1 MFTSS
6 LRLTSRVCLV
16 PAFQC
21 VLKSHTNRTNGMWE
35 MWKNACTICWCWCCV
50 EYVAHCKSINIHTQT
65 QIQLT
70 HFTLILS
77 FNFRKPKYNNMAAME
92 LSSSFVHFARLLCFS
107 LNRRIAAFSLSL
119 SLSLFASVLWYAL
132 RFPSQHHRVCVSARV
147 VSIALA
153 DSFRI
158 HHIVVNE
165 YTRFV
170 CCVVTELEW
179 KKHSV
184 QSKSI
189 SQCE

>member
-16 PAFQC
+16 PAFQF
-21 VLKSHTNRTNGMWE
+21 VLESHTNRTNGMWE

-50 EYVAHCKSINIHTQT
+50 EYVAHCKSINIHRHTQA
-65 QIQLT
+65 QLT

-119 SLSLFASVLWYAL
+119 SFAV
-132 RFPSQHHRVCVSARV
+132 RIRTVVCFTFPIATPSCLCERSRGFHCVSWF
-147 VSIALA
+147 VSHPPY
-153 DSFRI
+153 R
-158 HHIVVNE
+158 
-165 YTRFV
+165 R
-170 CCVVTELEW
+170 
-179 KKHSV
+179 
-184 QSKSI
+184 
-189 SQCE
+189 

>member
-16 PAFQC
+16 PAFQF
-21 VLKSHTNRTNGMWE
+21 VLESHTNRTNGMWE

-50 EYVAHCKSINIHTQT
+50 EYVAHCKSINIHRHTQA
-65 QIQLT
+65 QLT

-119 SLSLFASVLWYAL
+119 FHCSHPYCGMLHVS
-132 RFPSQHHRVCVSARV
+132 HRNTIVFVW
-147 VSIALA
+147 ALA
-153 DSFRI
+153 WFPLR
-158 HHIVVNE
+158 
-165 YTRFV
+165 
-170 CCVVTELEW
+170 
-179 KKHSV
+179 
-184 QSKSI
+184 
-189 SQCE
+189 